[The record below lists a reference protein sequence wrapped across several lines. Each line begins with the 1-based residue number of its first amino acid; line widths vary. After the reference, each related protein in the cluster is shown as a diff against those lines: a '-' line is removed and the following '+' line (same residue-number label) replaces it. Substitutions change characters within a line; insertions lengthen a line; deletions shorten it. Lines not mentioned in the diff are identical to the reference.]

1 MKYWA
6 QEHTRGQKRF
16 SGTWASIFICFLPC
30 KIYILRGQHLLA
42 HLTAGPNS
50 ADYIQRKSMCVY
62 KKNRYKI
69 TTIVWMIATDRA
81 D

>member
-1 MKYWA
+1 MGKKGSVA
-6 QEHTRGQKRF
+6 LGQAF
-16 SGTWASIFICFLPC
+16 LFVFLPC

-50 ADYIQRKSMCVY
+50 ADFIQRKSMCVY